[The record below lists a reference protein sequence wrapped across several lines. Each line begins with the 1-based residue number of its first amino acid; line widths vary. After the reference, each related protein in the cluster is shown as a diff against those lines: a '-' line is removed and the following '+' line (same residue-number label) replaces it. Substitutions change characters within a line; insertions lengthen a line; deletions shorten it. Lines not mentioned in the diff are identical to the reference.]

1 MFRILFA
8 TSFIAL
14 LACGSGESNQGN
26 AINPGDTPPVS
37 AAGTATDDIEIERI
51 EVEAI
56 EADPVAAEVT
66 SCLDLVRTG
75 AFEAALPMCLQAA
88 SIDPENAEV
97 QAALAKSQAKV
108 AMEDAPRRPRRRR
121 RPRSTVRPLKRRSGR
136 AMPRMPRAVR
146 RPTLW
151 AERKTESIASQ
162 GPANSAS
169 SRAHGT
175 SR

>member
-108 AMEDAPRRPRRRR
+108 AMEDALAAAQAEAQAE
-121 RPRSTVRPLKRRSGR
+121 VDG
-136 AMPRMPRAVR
+136 AAAEA
-146 RPTLW
+146 
-151 AERKTESIASQ
+151 AERTSDATDAASGAATDALGGAQ
-162 GPANSAS
+162 D
-169 SRAHGT
+169 
-175 SR
+175 